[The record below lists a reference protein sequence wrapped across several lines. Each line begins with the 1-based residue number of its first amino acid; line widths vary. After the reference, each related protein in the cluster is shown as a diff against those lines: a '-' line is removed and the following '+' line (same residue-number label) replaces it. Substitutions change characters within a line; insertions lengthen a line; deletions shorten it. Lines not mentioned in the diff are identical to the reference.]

1 MTFMELKLLH
11 AFNAWASNR
20 VFDAVGQMPEA
31 EVTRD
36 MKTSHGSIHATLVHM
51 VGAEKMWLSRWLGT
65 PDRSFLSTAEVPTLA
80 DVRAG
85 WERVGFETA
94 RFIGTMNDRKL
105 QETFTMTTAKGESFV
120 HTYGQAFQ
128 HVVDHGTYHRG
139 QVVAMMR
146 QLGVVPPSTGLII
159 FYRETTRT

>member
-1 MTFMELKLLH
+1 MTFKELKLLH

-20 VFDAVGQMPEA
+20 ILDAVGRMPEA
-31 EVTRD
+31 DVSKD

-65 PDRSFLSTAEVPTLA
+65 PDRTFLSSDEVPTLG
-80 DVRAG
+80 DLRAA

-120 HTYGQAFQ
+120 HTYSQAFQ
-128 HVVDHGTYHRG
+128 HVVDHSTYHRG

-146 QLGVVPPSTGLII
+146 QLGVAPPSTGLIV
-159 FYRETTRT
+159 FYREAART

>member
-1 MTFMELKLLH
+1 MELKLLH

-20 VFDAVGQMPEA
+20 VFDAVGRMPEA
-31 EVTRD
+31 DVTRD

-65 PDRSFLSTAEVPTLA
+65 PDPSFLTPREVPSIA
-80 DVRAG
+80 DLRAA

-94 RFIGTMNDRKL
+94 KFIGTMNDRKL
-105 QETFTMTTAKGESFV
+105 QATFTMTTAKGESFV
-120 HTYGQAFQ
+120 HTYSQAFQ

-146 QLGVVPPSTGLII
+146 QLGVVPPSTGLNM

>member
-1 MTFMELKLLH
+1 MTFMELKFLH

-20 VFDAVGQMPEA
+20 MFDAAEQMPEA
-31 EVTRD
+31 DVTRD

-65 PDRSFLSTAEVPTLA
+65 PDRSFLTPHEVPTIA
-80 DVRAG
+80 DLRAV

-94 RFIGTMNDRKL
+94 KFIGTMTDRKL
-105 QETFTMTTAKGESFV
+105 QGTFTMTTAKGESFV
-120 HTYGQAFQ
+120 HTYSQAFQ
-128 HVVDHGTYHRG
+128 HVVDHSTYHRG

-146 QLGVVPPSTGLII
+146 QLGVVPPSTGLIM

>member
-20 VFDAVGQMPEA
+20 VFDAVGHMPEA
-31 EVTRD
+31 DVTRD

-65 PDRSFLSTAEVPTLA
+65 PDRSFLSPREVPTIA
-80 DVRAG
+80 DLRAV

-146 QLGVVPPSTGLII
+146 QLGVTPPSTGLIM